1 MNGPCHRLPRRAGV
15 WAAALALLAAG
26 GALLALPS
34 ARLATMETT
43 LGLTRPLPRQE
54 RGDALAQR
62 LSFLTLGGLRALT
75 AELLTADATDA
86 WLVQDWPRAQ
96 TRWRQITTLAP
107 QRPNYWIRAARDMT
121 RNAVAH
127 AMGRRDLEPPAKA
140 ALAEAYLESGERFLL
155 DGAANNPQNPLIYL
169 ELGNMYENTARRPQ
183 FAKAAEAY
191 SRALELGAP
200 PMYRRWVFYNL
211 ARIRGRERE
220 ALDLGLRLFEDPAA
234 RTPSLRCLLFVLQ
247 NKLDIPRGQR
257 LGVQQLFGDERRA
270 RRQLSSFLHNDLRF
284 PTTGVAAFLEEG
296 QTGGI

>member
-1 MNGPCHRLPRRAGV
+1 MNGPRHRLPRRAGV

-34 ARLATMETT
+34 ARVATMETA
-43 LGLTRPLPRQE
+43 LGLIRPLPPQE

-96 TRWRQITTLAP
+96 KRWRQITTLAP
-107 QRPNYWIRAARDMT
+107 QRPNYWMRAARDMT

-127 AMGRRDLEPPAKA
+127 ALGRKDLEPPAKA
-140 ALAEAYLESGERFLL
+140 ALAQAYLESGERFLL
-155 DGAANNPQNPLIYL
+155 DGAASNPQNPLIWL

-211 ARIRGRERE
+211 ARIRGREQE
-220 ALDLGLRLFEDPAA
+220 AYDLGMRLFDEPAA

-247 NKLDIPRGQR
+247 NKLDIPQAQR
-257 LGVQQLFGDERRA
+257 LSVQQLFGDGQRA

-284 PTTGVAAFLEEG
+284 PTTGVAEFLG
-296 QTGGI
+296 QP

>member
-1 MNGPCHRLPRRAGV
+1 MNGPRHRLPRRAGV

-34 ARLATMETT
+34 ARVATMETA
-43 LGLTRPLPRQE
+43 LGLIRPLPPQE

-96 TRWRQITTLAP
+96 KRWRQITTLAP
-107 QRPNYWIRAARDMT
+107 QRPNYWMRAARDMT

-127 AMGRRDLEPPAKA
+127 ALGRKDLEPPAKA
-140 ALAEAYLESGERFLL
+140 ALAQAYLESGERFLL
-155 DGAANNPQNPLIYL
+155 DGAASNPQNPLIWL

-220 ALDLGLRLFEDPAA
+220 AYDLGMRLFDEPAA

-247 NKLDIPRGQR
+247 NKLDIPQAQR
-257 LGVQQLFGDERRA
+257 LSVQQLFGDGQRA

-284 PTTGVAAFLEEG
+284 PTTGVAEFLG
-296 QTGGI
+296 QP